1 MILTKE
7 NKQTMTVF
15 ALTVIVSLLAMEAPV
30 SVESKNIIDPI
41 TTTTIENKIEERTIE
56 EGIAYNFKTFETDK
70 DIQRASP
77 IPFAVLSAIAP
88 ELLSVDEIAAKV
100 FMGEY
105 GEPGL
110 ERDAKLDAEGY
121 DVGEVNLVVERMT
134 LEEEARKADEARAQA
149 KARVAPS
156 RTPEPA
162 PKPELTPEPA
172 PAPQENIVLA
182 EVAEEPQITEEPKVA
197 EASGNALKVIQAYPH
212 KTFKSYMRWTILS
225 KKSSQYKL
233 ASQATKDPKTAI
245 MMKDGRYL
253 VALGFAY
260 ASYIGQHIDIVMESG
275 QVIPAI
281 VGDWK
286 AKAHTDQWNSASL
299 NNGSIVEFL
308 VSSNSDASRA
318 VNGSGNYNTIFPGK
332 VKEFRILN

>member
-1 MILTKE
+1 
-7 NKQTMTVF
+7 
-15 ALTVIVSLLAMEAPV
+15 MEAPV
-30 SVESKNIIDPI
+30 GVESKNIIDPI

-56 EGIAYNFKTFETDK
+56 EGVAYNFKTFETDK

-77 IPFAVLSAIAP
+77 IPFAVLSATAP

-134 LEEEARKADEARAQA
+134 LEEEARKADEARAQS
-149 KARVAPS
+149 KARVAQARKPEPV
-156 RTPEPA
+156 PEPA
-162 PKPELTPEPA
+162 QAPEPQTPS

-182 EVAEEPQITEEPKVA
+182 EVAEEPKAAETPKVA
-197 EASGNALKVIQAYPH
+197 EASGSALKVIQAYPH

-299 NNGSIVEFL
+299 NNGSVLEFL

-318 VNGSGNYNTIFPGK
+318 VNGSGNYNTIFPGM

>member
-30 SVESKNIIDPI
+30 GVESKNIIDPI

-56 EGIAYNFKTFETDK
+56 EGVAYNFKTFETDK

-77 IPFAVLSAIAP
+77 IPFAVLSATAP

-149 KARVAPS
+149 KARVAP
-156 RTPEPA
+156 A
-162 PKPELTPEPA
+162 PKSELAPT

-182 EVAEEPQITEEPKVA
+182 EVAEEPKVAEEIKVA
-197 EASGNALKVIQAYPH
+197 EASGSALKVIQAYPH

-233 ASQATKDPKTAI
+233 ASQAVKDPKTAI

-299 NNGSIVEFL
+299 NNGSVIEFL

-318 VNGSGNYNTIFPGK
+318 VNGSGNYNTIFPGM